1 MTKLPLSFFEG
12 TDVVEM
18 ARLLIGKILVTEFDG
33 EVTSGRIVETEAY
46 NGTIDR
52 ASHAYGGRRTRRTE
66 IMYRRGGTAYVY
78 LCYGIHHLF
87 NIVTNVEDV
96 PHAVLVR
103 AVEPLGGIE
112 QMRARVAQKS
122 ESGYADHY
130 RLGRGP
136 GLVSKSMGI
145 STAHT
150 GILLQETISI
160 YDDPAWKLTP
170 SEILAGPRIGVDYAG
185 EDASLP
191 YRFWV
196 KGNRSVSKLEFR
208 AGNVLPAF

>member
-12 TDVVEM
+12 ADVVEM
-18 ARLLIGKILVTEFDG
+18 ARLLIGKILVTEFG
-33 EVTSGRIVETEAY
+33 GQLTSGRIVETEAY
-46 NGTIDR
+46 NGIIDR
-52 ASHAYGGRRTRRTE
+52 ASHAFGGRRTRRTE

-96 PHAVLVR
+96 PHAVLIR
-103 AVEPLGGIE
+103 AVEPIEGID
-112 QMRARVAQKS
+112 QMRARLGRSPA
-122 ESGYADHY
+122 SGLRDHY

-136 GLVSKSMGI
+136 GLVSKSLGI

-150 GILLQETISI
+150 GILLQEDISV
-160 YDDPAWKLTP
+160 YEDSAWDIQLP
-170 SEILAGPRIGVDYAG
+170 EILAGPRIGVDYAG
-185 EDASLP
+185 EDANLP

-196 KGNRSVSKLEFR
+196 KGNRSVSS
-208 AGNVLPAF
+208 

>member
-12 TDVVEM
+12 DDVVEM
-18 ARLLIGKILVTEFDG
+18 ARLLIGKILVTEIDG
-33 EVTSGRIVETEAY
+33 QVTSGRIVETEAY
-46 NGTIDR
+46 NGIIDR
-52 ASHAYGGRRTRRTE
+52 ASHAFGGRRTRRTE

-96 PHAVLVR
+96 PHAVLIR
-103 AVEPLGGIE
+103 ALEPIEGID
-112 QMRARVAQKS
+112 QMRARLGRSPA
-122 ESGYADHY
+122 SGLPDHY

-136 GLVSKSMGI
+136 GLVSKSLGI

-150 GILLQETISI
+150 GILLQEDISV
-160 YDDPAWKLTP
+160 YEDPAWHVPL
-170 SEILAGPRIGVDYAG
+170 SAILAGPRIGVDYAG
-185 EDASLP
+185 DDARLP

-196 KGNRSVSKLEFR
+196 KGSRSVS
-208 AGNVLPAF
+208 G